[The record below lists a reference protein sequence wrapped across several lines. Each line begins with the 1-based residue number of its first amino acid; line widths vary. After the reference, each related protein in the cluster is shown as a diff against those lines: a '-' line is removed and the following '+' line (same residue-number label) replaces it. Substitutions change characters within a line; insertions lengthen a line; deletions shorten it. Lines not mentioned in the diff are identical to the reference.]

1 MVKVTSAAADQIK
14 KQIQENNADHM
25 YLRIAAKKVNNGAI
39 EYGMGFDEKL
49 DDDLLVNSE
58 DVRLIISPASQAF
71 LQDVVLDYV
80 ELEPGNHN
88 FIFSNPNDPRHTPVS
103 S

>member
-1 MVKVTSAAADQIK
+1 MVKVTSAAAEQIK
-14 KQIQENNADHM
+14 KQIQENNAEHM
-25 YLRIAAKKVNNGAI
+25 YLRIAAKKENDGAI
-39 EYGMGFDEKL
+39 DYGMGFDEIL

-58 DVRLIISPASQAF
+58 SVRLIISPASQAL

-80 ELEPGNHN
+80 ELEPGDYN
-88 FIFSNPNDPRHTPVS
+88 FIFFNPNDPRHTPVS